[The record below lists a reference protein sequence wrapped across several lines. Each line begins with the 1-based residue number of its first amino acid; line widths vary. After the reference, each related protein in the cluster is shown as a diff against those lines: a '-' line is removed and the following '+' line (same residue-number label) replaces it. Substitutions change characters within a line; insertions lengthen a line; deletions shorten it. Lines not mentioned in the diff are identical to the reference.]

1 MKTYLY
7 TADQVRQIDQ
17 LVINEYG
24 VPGLVLMRRAA
35 EATIEV
41 ALARWPKLTR
51 VAVYC
56 GSGNNAGDGYIV
68 AGLLANRGIT
78 VKVVTVGDVTKLGAD
93 AGAALDF
100 CRASEAEIVD
110 YHAVSDVELVVDAL
124 LGTGING
131 LVRESYGKA
140 IESINDSGKPVL
152 SVDIPSGLAV
162 DSGEVLGSAVRASV
176 TVTFIA
182 RKRGLYTGRGPAFT
196 GKIEYANLDVPPNAI
211 HPTNIQLLDVERC
224 IIEIP
229 PREPDA
235 HKTKFGHVLVV
246 GGDLGMGGAVIMAA
260 DAALRSGAGLV
271 SVATRQENATALL
284 SRRPEVMVKGVS
296 GGSDLQRMIARATHI
311 VLGPGLGSGDW
322 SRWLFK
328 EVMLAGKPGVMDA
341 DALNI
346 LAERPQATDGWVLTP
361 HPGEASRLLEGDDS
375 LDRFS
380 TLNTIQ
386 QRYCGVV
393 LLKGA
398 GTLITDGSLTSLCP
412 YGNPGMASAGMGDV
426 LSGIIGGLLA
436 QGMTPYAAAQTG
448 VVLHAYA
455 ADRLASELGQRGLLA
470 TDIIPVVRELV
481 R

>member
-7 TADQVRQIDQ
+7 TADQVKQIDQ
-17 LVINEYG
+17 VVINEYG

-68 AGLLANRGIT
+68 AGLLANRGIS
-78 VKVVTVGDVTKLGAD
+78 VKVVTVGDVKKLGVD

-100 CRASEAEIVD
+100 CRASAAAIVD
-110 YHAVSDVELVVDAL
+110 DHAVGDAELVVDAL
-124 LGTGING
+124 FGTGLNRPI
-131 LVRESYGKA
+131 RESYGKV
-140 IESINDSGKPVL
+140 IETINESGKPVL
-152 SVDIPSGLAV
+152 SVDIPSGLSA

-176 TVTFIA
+176 TVTFIG
-182 RKRGLYTGRGPAFT
+182 RKRGLYTGKGTAYA
-196 GKIEYANLDVPPNAI
+196 GEIKYANLDVPPDAI
-211 HPTNIQLLDVERC
+211 HPTNIQLLDVEQC
-224 IIEIP
+224 ISQIP
-229 PREPDA
+229 AREQDA
-235 HKTKFGHVLVV
+235 YKTKFGHVLVV
-246 GGDLGMGGAVIMAA
+246 GGDLGMGGAVIMAS

-284 SRRPEVMVKGVS
+284 SHRPEVMVKGVS
-296 GGSDLQRMIARATHI
+296 GSEDLQPMIARATHI
-311 VLGPGLGSGDW
+311 VLGPGLGRGGW
-322 SRWLFK
+322 SRWLFE

-346 LAERPQATDGWVLTP
+346 LAERPQAGDGWVLTP
-361 HPGEASRLLEGDDS
+361 HPGEASRLLAGDDS
-375 LDRFS
+375 LDRFA
-380 TLNTIQ
+380 TLDAIQ
-386 QRYCGVV
+386 QRYRGVV

-398 GTLITDGSLTSLCP
+398 GTLITDGILTSLCP

-426 LSGIIGGLLA
+426 LSGSIGGLRA
-436 QGMTPYAAAQTG
+436 QGMKPYVAAQTG
-448 VVLHAYA
+448 VVLHAHA

-470 TDIIPVVRELV
+470 TDIMPVVRELV
-481 R
+481 G